1 MGSEKEGYRKGC
13 LDSLPLC
20 CKSWGLWVG
29 KSELIRFIT
38 LKDHSDNHRWIFGAE
53 GFRIETEGL
62 VRSPRW
68 EFSERCAL
76 KKEWLQEALKDKYK
90 ALKRWKI
97 VYRVGLRPR
106 VTQMECFRSLQGR
119 GFLSMCI
126 YQSSFNSHLKSI
138 FHIMHIS
145 SQTA

>member
-1 MGSEKEGYRKGC
+1 M
-13 LDSLPLC
+13 
-20 CKSWGLWVG
+20 
-29 KSELIRFIT
+29 
-38 LKDHSDNHRWIFGAE
+38 
-53 GFRIETEGL
+53 
-62 VRSPRW
+62 RSPRW

-106 VTQMECFRSLQGR
+106 VTQMECFRSLRGR